1 MACSIQAHNVL
12 RDRDE
17 ATPRK
22 AKIKSS
28 VVRTDRCVCATA
40 RATDTRLINQAAAAA
55 AVTLLLYSS
64 NNNNKPLCSRPYKKS
79 AHIETEILD
88 DKRLNMGAARQCYH
102 HSREKIHT

>member
-1 MACSIQAHNVL
+1 MAYSIQAHNVL

-55 AVTLLLYSS
+55 VTLLLYSS
-64 NNNNKPLCSRPYKKS
+64 NNNKPLCSRPYKKS

-88 DKRLNMGAARQCYH
+88 DKRLNMGAARQCCH